1 MDLAVLLAALPF
13 VLGALGLIFRFGYR
27 RVSSN
32 LKKYTH
38 IENLVSALYIKLGR
52 DLSERVEDVV
62 RNKIRANEF
71 LSSDVI
77 NESLKA
83 VLEEM
88 AEVYSRELSDSLAIA
103 NFPPISEEERNRI
116 KALIVSAHLSR
127 TPDSLEE
134 EIVAVLEDNSN
145 ARLIGLVMTLV
156 GAVLLPGL
164 GGAIVAVI
172 GNAIFAMT
180 GQADLKDRLETYLG
194 SVENFFE
201 LYRQSVLLTKYQVIA
216 LLAKHRLSYV
226 IKITERIRL
235 DASPA

>member
-1 MDLAVLLAALPF
+1 MDLTVLLAALPF
-13 VLGALGLIFRFGYR
+13 VLGALGVIFRFGYR
-27 RVSSN
+27 RVSTN
-32 LKKYTH
+32 LQKYTH

-52 DLSERVEDVV
+52 DLSERVENVV
-62 RNKIRANEF
+62 RNKIKANEF

-77 NESLKA
+77 NDSLKA

-103 NFPPISEEERNRI
+103 NFPPITEEERDSIRT
-116 KALIVSAHLSR
+116 LIVSAHLCR
-127 TPDSLEE
+127 TPDSVEE
-134 EIVAVLEDNSN
+134 DIVAVLEDDNN
-145 ARLIGLVMTLV
+145 ARLIGMIMTLV
-156 GAVLLPGL
+156 GAFLLPGV

-172 GNAIFAMT
+172 GNALFAMT
-180 GQADLKDRLETYLG
+180 GQADLRDRLETYLT

-226 IKITERIRL
+226 IKVTERIRL